1 MFGCRRC
8 QNPMVEE
15 VFVDEGS
22 GATSASFMGW
32 RCVICG
38 DILDPVILQN
48 RRRRREPLKGR
59 ARGKSGGIPMRGPAA
74 DDGWHDTSRLRLEP
88 GERSAGD
95 SHLTHPTS

>member
-22 GATSASFMGW
+22 GSSIASFMGW

-48 RRRRREPLKGR
+48 RQHHREPFKAR
-59 ARGKSGGIPMRGPAA
+59 ARSKTAGIVVRKPAA
-74 DDGWHDTSRLRLEP
+74 NDARNDASRLRLEP
-88 GERSAGD
+88 DPRSVGD
-95 SHLTHPTS
+95 SPIIHPTS